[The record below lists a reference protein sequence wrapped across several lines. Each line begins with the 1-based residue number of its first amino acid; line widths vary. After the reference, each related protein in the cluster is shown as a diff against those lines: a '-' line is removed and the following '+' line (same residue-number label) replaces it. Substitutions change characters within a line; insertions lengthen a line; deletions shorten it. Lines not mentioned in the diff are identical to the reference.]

1 MNSAPALELGVRVQR
16 TGGSTC
22 GSSRHHWLATWSRG
36 LDSLHNWLAASEGGG
51 RGPVVRIGRV
61 QEEEEA
67 MCSSTSG
74 LLPALW
80 LPAHRTE
87 ILDKSGTIAVPP
99 INLLDRLISLPH
111 N

>member
-1 MNSAPALELGVRVQR
+1 M
-16 TGGSTC
+16 
-22 GSSRHHWLATWSRG
+22 
-36 LDSLHNWLAASEGGG
+36 
-51 RGPVVRIGRV
+51 VRIGRV

-80 LPAHRTE
+80 LPAHRTG

-111 N
+111 NYKAEILENQRSSPAPTRGS